1 MNAMD
6 SRTAAK
12 RFIGPSSGSG
22 KTLFESLCAAC
33 IGLFASSANREHV
46 AVLQQHYNPNSSDV
60 ASQNS
65 GVVEMTVRQGEHGPP
80 MEPETDSLE
89 ALTRRLREFADER
102 EWGQFHVPRSLLLAL
117 QGEVGEVAELLQ
129 WVRDDEANEE
139 WLEANRE
146 RLSDELADVLL
157 YLVRL
162 ADVCGVNL
170 VSAAVSKMRENAIR
184 YPISVSK
191 GSAAKQP
198 RVEG

>member
-1 MNAMD
+1 MMKAAV
-6 SRTAAK
+6 SFRT
-12 RFIGPSSGSG
+12 GHEE
-22 KTLFESLCAAC
+22 TV
-33 IGLFASSANREHV
+33 V
-46 AVLQQHYNPNSSDV
+46 AGN
-60 ASQNS
+60 NS
-65 GVVEMTVRQGEHGPP
+65 GVVEVTVRHSKNGLPV
-80 MEPETDSLE
+80 EPEGESLV

-102 EWGQFHVPRSLLLAL
+102 DWGQFHVPRNLLLAL

-129 WVRDDEANEE
+129 WVRDDEVDDE

-162 ADVCGVNL
+162 ADVCGVHL
-170 VSAAVSKMRENAIR
+170 GSAAVSKIRKNAIR
-184 YPISVSK
+184 YPIAVST